1 MKPTRFL
8 TVALVLMGL
17 VATASAITEEGTV
30 ISNQAFGN
38 YKDANGNDMAQV
50 QSLIVT
56 TTVSQVAGVS
66 LGGNLANPV
75 SAMDSTLYAVTL
87 TNTGNGSD
95 TYTIGATGA
104 ANDGGTYEFYVYHDA
119 DASGTI
125 NAGDTEVTSSGA
137 IAFLGSYDLLIKV
150 VDVTSGGGNPGEEH
164 VVTLTATSA
173 FTVDSTAT
181 ITLTSTVQAATV
193 TGETTIIGD
202 NTPAPGEPIVYESC
216 FTNGGTET
224 AFNPVFVTTM
234 PSNTTLDLT
243 SVKIN
248 GGSAVTIETD
258 GTPPYFYDV
267 PTRTL
272 TLQLADLGFTT
283 GVDDGVC
290 VQFAAIVDDPLAAG
304 LPIDFPAGSPKLT
317 YENEG
322 GDEYPPTI
330 PTEDPVTFPS
340 GGVEVDQT
348 YAVSLD
354 NGGVNAPYT
363 YTGDPGDTLIF
374 DFTVTNDGN
383 GSDNFTFDDTTDYV
397 TWVFYEDTDE
407 DGVLDA
413 GEYAAGPITETGSL
427 TSGQVGYYIAIGTIP
442 VGTPDADT
450 DTSIIAA
457 ISQGAPGVVTGT
469 DTNSTTCTAP
479 ILTLLKSVTHG
490 GSTYYSGETNEA
502 APGDT
507 LTYTILV
514 ANSGTGV
521 ATTVVVTD
529 AIPTNTTYVAE
540 SMAIDGAADDDD
552 ADGVGDSAF
561 KAANSVLF
569 DFDSLPAVTAGDDT
583 DQRILT
589 FKVTLN

>member
-258 GTPPYFYDV
+258 GTPPYFYDI

>member
-50 QSLIVT
+50 QSHIVT

-258 GTPPYFYDV
+258 GTPPYFYDI

>member
-8 TVALVLMGL
+8 IVALVLMGL
-17 VATASAITEEGTV
+17 VATASAVTEEGTV

-50 QSLIVT
+50 QSLVVT

-66 LGGNLANPV
+66 LGGNLASPV

-87 TNTGNGSD
+87 SNTGNGSD

-104 ANDGGTYEFYVYHDA
+104 ANDGGTYDFYVYHDA

-125 NAGDTEVTSSGA
+125 NTGDTEVTSSGA
-137 IAFLGSYDLLIKV
+137 VAFEGSYDLLIKV

-216 FTNGGTET
+216 FTNGGSEI
-224 AFNPVFVTTM
+224 AYNPVFVTIM
-234 PSNTTLDLT
+234 PTNTTLDLT

-283 GVDDGVC
+283 GVDDEVC
-290 VQFAAIVDDPLAAG
+290 VQFAAIVDAPLAAG
-304 LPIDFPAGSPKLT
+304 EPIGFPADNPKLT

-322 GDEYPPTI
+322 GDEYPGTVPT
-330 PTEDPVTFPS
+330 TDPVTFPP
-340 GGVEVDQT
+340 GGVVVDQT

-383 GSDNFTFDDTTDYV
+383 GTDNFTFDDTTDYV
-397 TWVFYEDTDE
+397 TWVFYADTDE
-407 DGVLDA
+407 DGVLSA
-413 GEYAAGPITETGSL
+413 GEKTAGPVTETGNM
-427 TSGQVGYYIAIGTIP
+427 TSGLVVYYIAIGTIP
-442 VGTPDADT
+442 VGTADEAT
-450 DTSIIAA
+450 DTSIITA
-457 ISQGAPGVVTGT
+457 ISQGAPGTVSGT

-479 ILTLLKSVTHG
+479 LLTLVKSVTHG
-490 GSTYYSGETNEA
+490 GFTYFNGDANEA

-507 LTYTILV
+507 LIYTILV

-540 SMAIDGAADDDD
+540 SMTIDGTGDDD
-552 ADGVGDSAF
+552 ALNGAGDEAF
-561 KAANSVLF
+561 KAASSVIF
-569 DFDSLPAVTAGDDT
+569 DFDSIAAVTGGDDT

-589 FKVTLN
+589 FKVTVD